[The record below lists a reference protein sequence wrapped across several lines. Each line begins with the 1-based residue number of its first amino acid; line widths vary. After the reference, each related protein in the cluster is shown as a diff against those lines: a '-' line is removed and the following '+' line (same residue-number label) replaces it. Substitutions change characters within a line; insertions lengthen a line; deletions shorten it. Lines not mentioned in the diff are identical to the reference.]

1 MVLYRV
7 VDSAGSLLIL
17 KSNSSKR
24 NCNNGFDF
32 SLEKLMLKSPAKTS
46 GMLHKFLLFLLSVP
60 DSSFFLL
67 RYSLHLCAFVVLV
80 LSSVFRTY
88 TYLRF

>member
-46 GMLHKFLLFLLSVP
+46 GMLHKFLLF
-60 DSSFFLL
+60 FLL

>member
-1 MVLYRV
+1 MIGLWQLNYDTYVLDSILCKCLEKTASIVVLYRV

-24 NCNNGFDF
+24 NCNNGFEF

-46 GMLHKFLLFLLSVP
+46 GMLHKFLLFLLS
-60 DSSFFLL
+60 D
-67 RYSLHLCAFVVLV
+67 
-80 LSSVFRTY
+80 
-88 TYLRF
+88 